1 MILVVIYLL
10 VIIIIGTIKKID
22 ISSSF
27 MNGVKESYPI
37 LKNLLPSMM
46 FFLLGVN
53 VFLNSGIINVFEA
66 FCARLNLIPEVIIQF
81 ILRPVSNSSSLIMM
95 TKVFEKYG
103 TDSLLGII
111 STLIQASTDT
121 SLYIVMVYFSVVRIK
136 KMNKALVIALL
147 TNVCTMFISIL
158 LSYLFFN
165 LFK

>member
-10 VIIIIGTIKKID
+10 IIIILGVIKKVD

-27 MNGVKESYPI
+27 ISGVKESYET

-46 FFLLGVN
+46 FFLLGIN
-53 VFLNSGIINVFEA
+53 VFLNSGVINILEVFCE
-66 FCARLNLIPEVIIQF
+66 RLNLIPEVIIQF

-111 STLIQASTDT
+111 STVIQASTDT
-121 SLYIVMVYFSVVRIK
+121 SLYIVMVYFGVTRIK
-136 KMNKALVIALL
+136 KMNKTLAIALVTNIL
-147 TNVCTMFISIL
+147 TMGFSIL

-165 LFK
+165 FFK